1 MGIPGRGQGTLILR
15 FLLIGLSLL
24 LAAALI
30 DRGSFVVGGLIGV
43 MAIIR
48 LSLVMSRRRQID
60 RWRERRNRGE
70 RPGRPF

>member
-1 MGIPGRGQGTLILR
+1 
-15 FLLIGLSLL
+15 LL